1 MFFNVAISDKPH
13 LVRGH
18 LKQIQSTLAS
28 PLSNLLATP

>member
-18 LKQIQSTLAS
+18 LKKIQFT
-28 PLSNLLATP
+28 LSNLLATP